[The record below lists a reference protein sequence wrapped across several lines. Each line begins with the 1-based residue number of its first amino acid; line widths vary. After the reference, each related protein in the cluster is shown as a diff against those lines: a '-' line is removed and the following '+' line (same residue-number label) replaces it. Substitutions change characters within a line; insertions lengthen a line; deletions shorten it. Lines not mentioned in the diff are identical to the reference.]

1 MVEMRRTKSDV
12 MVEALELGHK
22 SIQPLIDLQ
31 YQMQAEV
38 GKPKRG
44 GRSGPSRSGAEKEG
58 L

>member
-1 MVEMRRTKSDV
+1 

-38 GKPKRG
+38 GKPKREVALALPD
-44 GRSGPSRSGAEKEG
+44 RS
-58 L
+58 